1 MKKIKNII
9 STVLIFS
16 IIGLVSCEKLVNGI
30 NIDPTV
36 PIDAPASAMLP
47 GVLVGHMSIHEGELA
62 RISGLW
68 SGYFV
73 GLQQQYQAF
82 QQYIV
87 TARIFDDN
95 WQRVY
100 SGTLKNVKILKQ
112 KATAVNNIRMLGVAQ
127 VIEANLVGTAADLW
141 GDIPYTQVADSRYP
155 NPVYD
160 KQADVYQRVQLLLDS
175 AITNLRSN
183 SFESFA
189 AQDIHFAGDNNRW
202 IQTANTLKARYFLH
216 TKEYEKALAAASAGI
231 SSAANN
237 WVAPHSIAGTGS
249 FNSYFQFVAQQ
260 RPGWMNVAGTLGL
273 ALLNPA
279 DRTYRGHAKTIE
291 RSRLNFLFTTTNL
304 NTSATGFFGQTAS
317 FPLATFAENTLII
330 AEAETRLNGFDRGLA
345 RLNAYRL
352 YMNTGG
358 YIGTTFLTA
367 GNFRYDPLIATDFAS
382 GGIENPTTRAVSAE
396 RALLREI
403 LEERYVTFIGTIE
416 GFNDVRRTLNEA
428 DVRVPVLPNTGTKF
442 PQRLLYPQIEVD
454 LNTSTPNPI
463 PDLFTPTAVNK

>member
-1 MKKIKNII
+1 MKKIKNIFN
-9 STVLIFS
+9 VALIFS
-16 IIGLVSCEKLVNGI
+16 IIGFISCEKLVEGI

-36 PIDAPASAMLP
+36 PNDAPAFAMLP
-47 GVLVGHMSIHEGELA
+47 GVLVGNMNVQEGELA

-112 KATAVNNIRMLGVAQ
+112 KASAINNIRMLGVAQ

-141 GDIPYTQVADSRYP
+141 GDVPYTQVADSRYP

-160 KQADVYQRVQLLLDS
+160 KQSDVYQRVQLLLDS
-175 AITNLRSN
+175 AIINLRST

-189 AQDIHFAGDNNRW
+189 AQDIHFAGDNLKW

-216 TKEYEKALAAASAGI
+216 TKEYDKALVAASAGI

-249 FNSYFQFVAQQ
+249 FNLYFQFVAQQ
-260 RPGWMNVAGTLGL
+260 RPGWMDARGTLSL

-279 DRTYRGHAKTIE
+279 DRAYRGHAKTIE

-317 FPLATFAENTLII
+317 FPLATFAENSLIL
-330 AEAETRLNGFDRGLA
+330 AEAETRINGFERGLV

-352 YMNTGG
+352 YMNAGG

-367 GNFRYDPLIATDFAS
+367 ANFKYDPLLAADFAS
-382 GGIENPTTRAVSAE
+382 GGLENPTARAIPADK
-396 RALLREI
+396 ALLREI
-403 LEERYVTFIGTIE
+403 LEERYVTFVGTME
-416 GFNDVRRTLNEA
+416 GFNDVRRTLNET
-428 DVRVPVLPNTGTKF
+428 DVRVPVLPNTGSKI
-442 PQRLLYPQIEVD
+442 PQRLLYPQVEVD

-463 PDLFTPTAVNK
+463 PDLFAPTAVNK

>member
-9 STVLIFS
+9 NAVLIFS
-16 IIGLVSCEKLVNGI
+16 IIGLISCEKLVDGI
-30 NIDPTV
+30 NIDPTA
-36 PIDAPASAMLP
+36 PLDAPASAMLS
-47 GVLVGHMSIHEGELA
+47 GVLVGNMSVQEGELA

-160 KQADVYQRVQLLLDS
+160 KQSDVYRRVQLLLDS
-175 AITNLRSN
+175 AITNLRST

-189 AQDIHFAGDNNRW
+189 AQDIHFAGDNNKW

-216 TKEYEKALAAASAGI
+216 TKEYDKALAAANAGI

-237 WVAPHSIAGTGS
+237 WIAPHSIAGTGS

-260 RPGWMNVAGTLGL
+260 RPGWMNAAGTLGL

-279 DRTYRGHAKTIE
+279 DRAYRGHAKTIE

-304 NTSATGFFGQTAS
+304 NTTATGFFGQTAS
-317 FPLATFAENTLII
+317 FPLATFAENMLII
-330 AEAETRLNGFDRGLA
+330 AETETRLNGFDKGLA

-358 YIGTTFLTA
+358 YIGTTFLTT
-367 GNFRYDPLIATDFAS
+367 GNFRYDPLLAVDFAS
-382 GGIENPTTRAVSAE
+382 GGIENPTTRAISVE